1 MVPFYFKVIQDESI
15 NALALP
21 GGYVYIN
28 TGVLLAAD
36 EEAELAGV
44 LAHEIAHVTARHGT
58 ENQSKGTLL
67 NILSIPLIFV
77 GGVGG
82 IAAQQVASIA
92 IPASFYKF
100 SRGAEEEADFLGT
113 QYMYKTG
120 YDPSAAVSFF
130 EKIQARETAR
140 PGSVSSIFSSHPPTD
155 DRIEKTEKNIDLV
168 LPQRDQYVLTTS
180 EFESVRG
187 RMVAF
192 YNQIPVEEE
201 DDSGRPSLSRQT
213 QRPDPADETVE
224 SDDGPPRLE
233 RSGGNPETTQPAEAP
248 EESPA
253 AAPVDD
259 DRPVLRRP
267 EGSTNDD
274 Y

>member
-180 EFESVRG
+180 EFE
-187 RMVAF
+187 
-192 YNQIPVEEE
+192 
-201 DDSGRPSLSRQT
+201 
-213 QRPDPADETVE
+213 
-224 SDDGPPRLE
+224 
-233 RSGGNPETTQPAEAP
+233 
-248 EESPA
+248 
-253 AAPVDD
+253 
-259 DRPVLRRP
+259 
-267 EGSTNDD
+267 
-274 Y
+274 